1 MLSSIEWSSLMVL
14 RSELE
19 DLKIKN
25 IHPSKET
32 KIVINWLENKVTEL
46 EKRKP

>member
-1 MLSSIEWSSLMVL
+1 MVL

-19 DLKIKN
+19 DLKAKN

>member
-1 MLSSIEWSSLMVL
+1 MLSSNEWSSLMVL
-14 RSELE
+14 KSELE

-25 IHPSKET
+25 IHPDKET
-32 KIVINWLENKVTEL
+32 IIVITWMERKIKEL

>member
-19 DLKIKN
+19 DLKTKN
-25 IHPSKET
+25 VRPDKET

>member
-1 MLSSIEWSSLMVL
+1 MLSSNEWSSLMDL
-14 RSELE
+14 KSELE

-25 IHPSKET
+25 IHPDKET

>member
-1 MLSSIEWSSLMVL
+1 MLSSTEWSSLMVFK
-14 RSELE
+14 SELE

-25 IHPSKET
+25 IHPDKET

>member
-1 MLSSIEWSSLMVL
+1 MLSSSEWSSLMVL

-25 IHPSKET
+25 IHPRQR
-32 KIVINWLENKVTEL
+32 N
-46 EKRKP
+46 

>member
-1 MLSSIEWSSLMVL
+1 MLSSSEWSSLMVL

-19 DLKIKN
+19 DLKIQN
-25 IHPSKET
+25 VHPNKET

>member
-1 MLSSIEWSSLMVL
+1 MLSSSEWASLTVL
-14 RSELE
+14 TAELE

-25 IHPSKET
+25 IHPDKET
-32 KIVINWLENKVTEL
+32 KIVINWIENKITKL